1 MEQLKQLRHASRMSQ
16 PTPTGTP
23 DKRPDQVR
31 EMFGRIAG
39 RYDLMNRVMSGGRDG
54 HWRRLAAESAEP
66 RGARILDIGSGTG
79 DLARELQRQGT
90 ATVVA
95 ADFTRPMLLSARVK
109 QRTGPQPD
117 WLQADAV
124 HLPFADATFD
134 GVTSGFLLRNLVD
147 LEAGLAEMLRVLVP
161 GGRLVALDITHPPP
175 GLYGSVLRFGFER
188 VVTPIAGLLS
198 GDRAAYR
205 YLPHSLSGYPDAD
218 SLTALLSTLGAADA
232 GYRRLGGG
240 AVALHV
246 ARKPS

>member
-1 MEQLKQLRHASRMSQ
+1 MSH
-16 PTPTGTP
+16 PRPTGTP

-79 DLARELQRQGT
+79 DLARELQRSG
-90 ATVVA
+90 AAAVVG
-95 ADFTRPMLLSARVK
+95 ADFTRPMLLSARAK
-109 QRTGPQPD
+109 QRIGPQPD

-124 HLPFADATFD
+124 HLPFADASFAA
-134 GVTSGFLLRNLVD
+134 VTSGFLLRNLVD
-147 LEAGLAEMLRVLVP
+147 LETALAEMLRVLVP
-161 GGRLVALDITHPPP
+161 GGRLVALDITHPPD
-175 GLYGSVLRFGFER
+175 GLYGSVLRLGFER

-198 GDRAAYR
+198 RDRAAYR
-205 YLPHSLSGYPDAD
+205 YLPSSLGGYPNAE
-218 SLTALLSTLGAADA
+218 SLVQLLTTLGAADA

-246 ARKPS
+246 ARKPG